1 MTILNSIGA
10 LLITILM
17 IPGMLSLWEQG
28 NTATQQRLAADHLRH
43 VTQAAGGYVA
53 RHQDV
58 LLSQTSATSGPGVTI
73 ETLINEGF
81 LYEGFSRR
89 NIWGQDYQVHV
100 RQPEAGQ
107 LQGVVLTTGGRG
119 ADAGSKFANVV
130 IPYTA
135 ALLGGAGGYVP
146 TGDLPGQSAETL
158 HGAGGGWAVS
168 FASLGIASPGAG
180 HLGALS
186 TYDASALGQ
195 DFLYRVAV
203 PGNPE
208 LNAMQTSLD
217 MTDHAITGVGE
228 VQFTEREI
236 STEACTADEDQG
248 RVFLDRVHGLY
259 ICRNHSLEIISDSG
273 NSALFKSA
281 AVAVNGQRIPKPV
294 CAPSTG
300 TIPAIYTAPS
310 IAEAGPQA
318 PPLTSLQTW
327 ATSIS
332 DTEWQVHLRVQTP
345 DKKLGD
351 ADGWIYPT
359 DSYGRIMVF
368 TICAKQE

>member
-10 LLITILM
+10 LIITILM
-17 IPGMLSLWEQG
+17 IPGMVSLWEQG

-43 VTQAAGGYVA
+43 VTQAAGGYVS
-53 RHQDV
+53 RHQDT

-73 ETLINEGF
+73 ETLITEGF

-89 NIWGQDYQVHV
+89 NVWGQEYQIHV

-146 TGDLPGQSAETL
+146 TGDIPGQSDETL
-158 HGAGGGWAVS
+158 HGAGGGWAVN

-203 PGNPE
+203 PGNPD
-208 LNAMQTSLD
+208 LNAMQTNLD

-228 VQFTEREI
+228 LQFTEREI
-236 STEACTADEDQG
+236 GTEACTADEEQG

-259 ICRNHSLEIISDSG
+259 ICRNHSLEIIGDSG

-281 AVAVNGQRIPKPV
+281 SVAVNGERIPKPV

-300 TIPAIYTAPS
+300 TVPAIYTAPS

-327 ATSIS
+327 ATSVS
-332 DTEWQVHLRVQTP
+332 DAEWQVHLRVQTP
-345 DKKLGD
+345 DKNMGD
-351 ADGWIYPT
+351 ADGWIYPA
-359 DSYGRIMVF
+359 DNYARIMVF
-368 TICAKQE
+368 TTCVKQE

>member
-10 LLITILM
+10 LIITILM
-17 IPGMLSLWEQG
+17 IPGMVSLWEQG

-43 VTQAAGGYVA
+43 VTQAAGGYVS
-53 RHQDV
+53 RHQDT

-73 ETLINEGF
+73 ETLISEGF

-89 NIWGQDYQVHV
+89 NVWGQEYQIHV

-146 TGDLPGQSAETL
+146 TGDIPGQSDETL
-158 HGAGGGWAVS
+158 HGAGGGWAVN

-203 PGNPE
+203 PGNPD
-208 LNAMQTSLD
+208 LNAMQTNLD

-228 VQFTEREI
+228 LQFTEREI
-236 STEACTADEDQG
+236 GTEACAADEEQG

-259 ICRNHSLEIISDSG
+259 ICRNHSLEIIGDSG

-281 AVAVNGQRIPKPV
+281 SVAVNGERIPKPV

-300 TIPAIYTAPS
+300 TVPAIYTAPS

-327 ATSIS
+327 ATSVS
-332 DTEWQVHLRVQTP
+332 DAEWQVHLRVQTP
-345 DKKLGD
+345 DKNMGD
-351 ADGWIYPT
+351 ADGWVYPT
-359 DSYGRIMVF
+359 DNYARIMVF
-368 TICAKQE
+368 TTCAKQE

>member
-10 LLITILM
+10 LIITILM
-17 IPGMLSLWEQG
+17 IPGMVSLWEQG

-43 VTQAAGGYVA
+43 VTQAAGGYVS

-73 ETLINEGF
+73 ETLITEGF

-89 NIWGQDYQVHV
+89 NVWGQEYQIHV
-100 RQPEAGQ
+100 RQPEAGR

-135 ALLGGAGGYVP
+135 ALLGGSGGYVP
-146 TGDLPGQSAETL
+146 TGDIPGQSDETL

-203 PGNPE
+203 PGNPD
-208 LNAMQTSLD
+208 LNAMQTNLD

-228 VQFTEREI
+228 LQFTEREI
-236 STEACTADEDQG
+236 GMEACTADEEQG

-259 ICRNHSLEIISDSG
+259 ICRNHSLEIIGDSG

-281 AVAVNGQRIPKPV
+281 TVAVNGERVPKPV

-300 TIPAIYTAPS
+300 TVPAIYTAPS
-310 IAEAGPQA
+310 LAEAGPQA

-327 ATSIS
+327 ATSVS

-345 DKKLGD
+345 DKNMGD

-359 DSYGRIMVF
+359 DNYARIMVF
-368 TICAKQE
+368 TTCAKQE